1 MEERR
6 DMVLPVE
13 FVSRFRVILD
23 NNILRS
29 RRDEKT
35 NAGNYA
41 KWRESKMSP
50 VAPIGESEDPR
61 GFVIEDLE
69 ASNPNYASAWKVFL
83 LIHTMMMMR
92 GTMMI
97 NAFFIMLYT
106 SIAIGC
112 VDTLDQG
119 PAGVGAL
126 AEMILSN

>member
-1 MEERR
+1 MKETTPNGERAR
-6 DMVLPVE
+6 C
-13 FVSRFRVILD
+13 RQWHD
-23 NNILRS
+23 NDDL
-29 RRDEKT
+29 
-35 NAGNYA
+35 
-41 KWRESKMSP
+41 
-50 VAPIGESEDPR
+50 APIGKSEDPR

-97 NAFFIMLYT
+97 NVFFIMLYT